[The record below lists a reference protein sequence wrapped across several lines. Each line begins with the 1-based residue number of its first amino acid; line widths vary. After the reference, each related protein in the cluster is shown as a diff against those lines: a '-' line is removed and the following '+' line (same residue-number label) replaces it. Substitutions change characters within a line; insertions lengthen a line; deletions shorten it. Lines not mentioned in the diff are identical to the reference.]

1 MHLLQL
7 PERNYMMITQLIK
20 RNLLVFFRDKSSVF
34 FSLLSVFI
42 IIGLY
47 ALFLGD
53 VMESGLEYLGENTQY
68 IISTWIMAGILSV
81 TTITTCLGAL
91 GIMVED
97 RAKSTLKDFTVSPIR
112 RSSITASYILSAF
125 IISVIMSLIALILA
139 MIYIVSRGGEMYSA
153 AELIRI
159 LGVILLSVLSNGSII
174 LLIVVFFKS
183 LNAYSVASTIIGT
196 IIGFLMGIY
205 IPVGQLPSSV
215 QTFIKFF
222 PPSHSAALFRDVM
235 MNNALNNTFLGA
247 PTQTLQSFR
256 EFMGI
261 RLPIGNISND
271 TLLSISILIGTAIVF
286 FILSVLKMSRQN

>member
-1 MHLLQL
+1 
-7 PERNYMMITQLIK
+7 MITQLIK

-53 VMESGLEYLGENTQY
+53 VMESDLESLGNNVQY

-81 TTITTCLGAL
+81 TTITTCMGAL

-97 RAKSTLKDFTVSPIR
+97 RAKNTLKDFTVSPIR
-112 RSSITASYILSAF
+112 RSAITGSYILSAF
-125 IISVIMSLIALILA
+125 IISVVMSLIALVIA
-139 MIYIVSRGGEMYSA
+139 VIYILSRGGEIYSV

-159 LGVILLSVLSNGSII
+159 LGVILLSVISNGSII
-174 LLIVVFFKS
+174 LFIVVFFKS

-205 IPVGQLPSSV
+205 IPIGNLPSSV

-235 MNNALNNTFLGA
+235 MNNALSNTFSGA
-247 PTQTLQSFR
+247 PEQTLQSFR
-256 EFMGI
+256 EYMGI
-261 RLPIGNISND
+261 SLPVGTFTNE
-271 TLLSISILIGTAIVF
+271 TLLSIFILIGTAIVF
-286 FILSVLKMSRQN
+286 FTLSVFKMSKRA

>member
-1 MHLLQL
+1 
-7 PERNYMMITQLIK
+7 MITQLIK

-53 VMESGLEYLGENTQY
+53 VMEDGLEYLGENARY

-81 TTITTCLGAL
+81 TTITTCMGAL

-97 RAKSTLKDFTVSPIR
+97 RAKNTLKDFTVSPIR
-112 RSSITASYILSAF
+112 RSTITGSYILSAF

-139 MIYIVSRGGEMYSA
+139 IIYILSRGGEMYSA
-153 AELIRI
+153 VELVRI
-159 LGVILLSVLSNGSII
+159 FGVIFLSVIANGSII
-174 LLIVVFFKS
+174 LFIVVFFKS

-205 IPVGQLPSSV
+205 IPVGSLPSSV

-235 MNNALNNTFLGA
+235 MDHALSNAFLGVSS
-247 PTQTLQSFR
+247 QSLQSFK

-261 RLPIGNISND
+261 TLPIGNITND
-271 TLLSISILIGTAIVF
+271 SFLSIFILIGTAVLF
-286 FILSVLKMSRQN
+286 FTLSVFKMSKKS

>member
-1 MHLLQL
+1 
-7 PERNYMMITQLIK
+7 MMITQLIK

-53 VMESGLEYLGENTQY
+53 VMESDLESLGNNVQY

-81 TTITTCLGAL
+81 TTITTCMGAL

-97 RAKSTLKDFTVSPIR
+97 RAKNTLKDFTVSPIR
-112 RSSITASYILSAF
+112 RSAITGSYILSAF
-125 IISVIMSLIALILA
+125 IISVVMSLIALVIA
-139 MIYIVSRGGEMYSA
+139 VIYILSRGGEIYSV

-159 LGVILLSVLSNGSII
+159 LGVILLSVISNGSII
-174 LLIVVFFKS
+174 LFIVVFFKS

-205 IPVGQLPSSV
+205 IPIGNLPSSV

-235 MNNALNNTFLGA
+235 MNNALSNTFSGA
-247 PTQTLQSFR
+247 PEQTLQSFR
-256 EFMGI
+256 EYMGI
-261 RLPIGNISND
+261 SLPVGTFTNE
-271 TLLSISILIGTAIVF
+271 TLLSIFILIGTAIVF
-286 FILSVLKMSRQN
+286 FTLSVFKMSKRA